1 MSDHCSYPRGKHTP
15 QAFILPYLHA
25 VFKETFHTRWLP
37 AEQLRTYTHMKCN
50 IEDEIRFSQA
60 AMMRVI
66 NKKMLPLVGTEPN
79 IIEGTAGGVNRKG
92 FWHSFYAGSR

>member
-1 MSDHCSYPRGKHTP
+1 
-15 QAFILPYLHA
+15 
-25 VFKETFHTRWLP
+25 
-37 AEQLRTYTHMKCN
+37 MKCN